1 MLESGRDHKRI
12 IVGIT
17 GASGAI
23 YARRAIELL
32 CASGVETHVVA
43 SDYGRRLLVEELNV
57 SKLDAEELSGGR
69 PDLIRIHSGRDL
81 GGDCA
86 SGSFQ
91 HDGMI
96 VVPCSSNTLAKI
108 SLGITDTLVQRAAMV
123 TLKERRRLV
132 LAHRESP
139 IGRAEIEAMQKAT
152 DAGAIIAPLSPG
164 FYLQPSSI
172 DDLVDFMAARLL
184 DLVGVEHDLSVRWDE
199 VRSQDQ
205 QGG

>member
-1 MLESGRDHKRI
+1 MPESGSRRKRI

-57 SKLDAEELSGGR
+57 SKLDTEELSGGR
-69 PDLIRIHSGRDL
+69 PELIKIHSGRDL

-91 HDGMI
+91 HDGMM

-172 DDLVDFMAARLL
+172 EDLVDFMAARLL
-184 DLVGVEHDLSVRWDE
+184 DLVGVDHDLSVRWDE
-199 VRSQDQ
+199 VRHQDERD
-205 QGG
+205 G

>member
-1 MLESGRDHKRI
+1 MSESGREHKRI

-69 PDLIRIHSGRDL
+69 PELIRIHSGRDL

-91 HDGMI
+91 HDGMM

>member
-1 MLESGRDHKRI
+1 MSESGREHKRI

-69 PDLIRIHSGRDL
+69 PELIRIHSGRDL

-91 HDGMI
+91 HDGMM

-199 VRSQDQ
+199 VRNQDQ

>member
-1 MLESGRDHKRI
+1 MPESGSRRKRI

-57 SKLDAEELSGGR
+57 SKLDTEELSGGR
-69 PDLIRIHSGRDL
+69 PELIKIHSGRDL

-91 HDGMI
+91 HDGMM

-172 DDLVDFMAARLL
+172 EDLVDFMAARLL
-184 DLVGVEHDLSVRWDE
+184 DLVGIDHDLSVRWDE
-199 VRSQDQ
+199 VRHQDERD
-205 QGG
+205 G

>member
-1 MLESGRDHKRI
+1 MSETGREQKRI
-12 IVGIT
+12 VVGIT

-23 YARRAIELL
+23 YARRVIELL

-43 SDYGRRLLVEELNV
+43 SDYGRRLLAEELNV
-57 SKLDAEELSGGR
+57 SKLDADQLSAGR

-164 FYLQPSSI
+164 FYLQPSTI
-172 DDLVDFMAARLL
+172 EDLVDFMAARLL
-184 DLVGVEHDLSVRWDE
+184 DLVDVEHDLSVRWDE
-199 VRSQDQ
+199 VRH
-205 QGG
+205 QGHPGG